1 MDEQIFSCAFM
12 SKDGSGTRDMYR
24 IRVRRG
30 LGEVFGEV
38 HSGPSIMNIEQR
50 HQGKRQRGI
59 WNRGTRDVTLLVE
72 ARRMHISE
80 NGKYKGDV
88 KLYISEQ
95 AESCC
100 SPASPCQQGFVT
112 KMAANSDAGSKNH

>member
-1 MDEQIFSCAFM
+1 MDKQIFSCAFM

-50 HQGKRQRGI
+50 RQGKRQRGI

-72 ARRMHISE
+72 ARRMLISE

-88 KLYISEQ
+88 QLYISGT
-95 AESCC
+95 S
-100 SPASPCQQGFVT
+100 
-112 KMAANSDAGSKNH
+112 

>member
-30 LGEVFGEV
+30 LGEV

-72 ARRMHISE
+72 ARRMLISE

-88 KLYISEQ
+88 HLYISGT
-95 AESCC
+95 S
-100 SPASPCQQGFVT
+100 
-112 KMAANSDAGSKNH
+112 

>member
-1 MDEQIFSCAFM
+1 MDEQSFSCATM
-12 SKDGSGTRDMYR
+12 SKGGSGTRDMYR

-30 LGEVFGEV
+30 PGEVFGEV

-72 ARRMHISE
+72 ARRMLISE

-88 KLYISEQ
+88 KLYISGT
-95 AESCC
+95 S
-100 SPASPCQQGFVT
+100 
-112 KMAANSDAGSKNH
+112 

>member
-12 SKDGSGTRDMYR
+12 SKDGSGTSDGLR
-24 IRVRRG
+24 IHVRSDF
-30 LGEVFGEV
+30 FGEV
-38 HSGPSIMNIEQR
+38 HSGPSVMNIEQK

-59 WNRGTRDVTLLVE
+59 WNLGTRDVTLLDE
-72 ARRMHISE
+72 ARRMLISD
-80 NGKYKGDV
+80 NGKYKGM
-88 KLYISEQ
+88 YICTYREL